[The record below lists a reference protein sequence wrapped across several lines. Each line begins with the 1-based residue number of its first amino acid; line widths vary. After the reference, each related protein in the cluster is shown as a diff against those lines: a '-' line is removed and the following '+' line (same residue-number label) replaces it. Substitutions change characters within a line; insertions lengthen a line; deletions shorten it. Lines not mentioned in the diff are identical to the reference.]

1 MLMCVVHNSDSNDEG
16 GKKRRVAGN
25 HSNWTRQSR
34 DNKHARALSKYEY
47 EESKSWKCSDKQ

>member
-1 MLMCVVHNSDSNDEG
+1 MCVVHNNDSNDEG
-16 GKKRRVAGN
+16 EKKRVAGN

-47 EESKSWKCSDKQ
+47 EERESKSWKCSDKQ